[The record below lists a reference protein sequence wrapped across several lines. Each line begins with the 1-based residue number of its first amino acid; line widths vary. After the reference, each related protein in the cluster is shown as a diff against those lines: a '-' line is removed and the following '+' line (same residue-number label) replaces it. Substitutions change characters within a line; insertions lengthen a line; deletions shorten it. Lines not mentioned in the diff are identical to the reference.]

1 MEALKKQFA
10 EKLDEKDKELIEQFI
25 SKVVESK
32 KYKKLRDELNERRE
46 DIKKGDAISFDEFFK
61 DVWNIPHFQG

>member
-61 DVWNIPHFQG
+61 DV

>member
-10 EKLDEKDKELIEQFI
+10 EKLDKKDKELIEQFI

-46 DIKKGDAISFDEFFK
+46 DIKKGDVISFDEFFK
-61 DVWNIPHFQG
+61 DV

>member
-10 EKLDEKDKELIEQFI
+10 EKLDEKDRELIEQFI

-46 DIKKGDAISFDEFFK
+46 DIKKGDVISFDEFFK
-61 DVWNIPHFQG
+61 DV

>member
-1 MEALKKQFA
+1 MEVLKKQFA

-46 DIKKGDAISFDEFFK
+46 DIKKGDVISFDDFFK
-61 DVWNIPHFQG
+61 DV

>member
-25 SKVVESK
+25 SKVVKSK

-61 DVWNIPHFQG
+61 DV